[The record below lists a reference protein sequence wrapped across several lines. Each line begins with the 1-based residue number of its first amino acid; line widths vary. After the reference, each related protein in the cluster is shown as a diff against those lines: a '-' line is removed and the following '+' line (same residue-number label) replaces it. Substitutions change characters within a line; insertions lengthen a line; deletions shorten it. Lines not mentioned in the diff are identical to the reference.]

1 MTYRV
6 FISRRLPQE
15 ALDIVSRVAEID
27 LWEGD
32 TPPPRAEL
40 ARRIAAADGLLCL
53 LTDRIDGELL
63 DGAPKLKVVSQMA
76 VGYDNIDVPAC
87 TARGVKVGNTPG
99 VLTETTADLA
109 FALILAAARRVVQA
123 DNELRAGEW
132 KTWSPLQWTGV
143 DVHGA
148 TLGIV
153 GLGRIG
159 YEVARR
165 ARGFDMKVIY
175 CNRSRYEAAERDFGA
190 ERVDMDTLLAQS
202 DFVSLHCPL
211 TTETRHL
218 FGMEQFKKMKRSA
231 ILINTA
237 RGPVV
242 NQPELAQALNEGII
256 AGAGIDVFE
265 SEPVPL
271 QDPLLQ
277 VAADR
282 IVVLPHIG
290 SASVKT
296 RTKMAVLAAENL
308 VAGIQGLPLPNPVN
322 G

>member
-15 ALDIVSRVAEID
+15 ALDIVSKVAEID

-63 DGAPKLKVVSQMA
+63 DGAPGLKVVSQMA

-265 SEPVPL
+265 SEPVSL

-296 RTKMAVLAAENL
+296 RTKMSVLAAENL